1 MKGRILIAILA
12 LLPVFSFSSC
22 SKDSLDP
29 ESVIKTTSYDNNE
42 FDDWLDVNFVAPY
55 NIRFKY
61 RYEMNESDYNYFTV
75 PAQYEY
81 SIIMAHLVKYLCIE
95 SYDEVAGITF
105 TRKYFPKMFFLIGDF
120 EYRNNGT
127 IILGTAEG
135 GKKILL
141 AGVNY
146 VNYCLA
152 RPDLLNIYYI
162 KMIHHEFTHILNQ
175 TVDFSTDFGQI
186 TGSGYVADS
195 WSVEPYVSNY
205 LANGFITDYAQHSD
219 TEDFAEMMSSYITHD
234 EAWWQEQLAAAGNP
248 GAGYISSKLDIV
260 KSYMMENFNIDLD
273 ELREVISRRQDDVF
287 SGKLDLLDLN
297 IQ

>member
-1 MKGRILIAILA
+1 M
-12 LLPVFSFSSC
+12 
-22 SKDSLDP
+22 
-29 ESVIKTTSYDNNE
+29 
-42 FDDWLDVNFVAPY
+42 
-55 NIRFKY
+55 
-61 RYEMNESDYNYFTV
+61 
-75 PAQYEY
+75 
-81 SIIMAHLVKYLCIE
+81 
-95 SYDEVAGITF
+95 
-105 TRKYFPKMFFLIGDF
+105 
-120 EYRNNGT
+120 
-127 IILGTAEG
+127 
-135 GKKILL
+135 
-141 AGVNY
+141 NY